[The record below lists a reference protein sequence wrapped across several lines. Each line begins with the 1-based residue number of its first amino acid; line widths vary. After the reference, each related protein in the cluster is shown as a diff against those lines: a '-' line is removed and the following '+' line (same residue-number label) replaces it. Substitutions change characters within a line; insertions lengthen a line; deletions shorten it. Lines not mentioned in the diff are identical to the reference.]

1 MEKLTLDFIRNAV
14 SGSILAGSNT
24 VQDGLMINEISTDTR
39 KIKKG
44 SLFIAIRGERFDGH
58 DYIKD
63 AFKDGAAAVI
73 SEKEISRAQGPV
85 IIVKDTKKAL
95 LALAGAYRKKFNIP
109 CVGVTGSVGK
119 TSTKEMVYAVLSG
132 KLTTHKNEGNLNN
145 EIGLPMSVF
154 GLESYH
160 QAAVFEMGMNGFGEI
175 SRLSRTALP
184 TIGLITNIGLS
195 HIGKLGSQENIL
207 RAKLEILD
215 GMDDGSTL
223 VLNGDDKLLKNI
235 QIKRYIKVLRYG
247 ISNKEC
253 GITAENI
260 REGQNSIKF
269 DIKYPGDKIEAEIPC
284 VGLHHVYNALAGFTI
299 GLLLG
304 LSPKEAVEGFG
315 NFRNPGMRQRT
326 EERFGILFIEDCYNA
341 SPDSMTAAFDVL
353 KTVGKGRRKVGV
365 LADMLELG
373 DHAMAAHRFV
383 GEAAAKSGIDLLV
396 AYGDSARYYCEGFSS
411 IKPGVNLFF
420 DNRERFDEALKD
432 ILTTGDAVL
441 FKGSR
446 GMQLEDSIQQ
456 VLLNLEQ
463 KSVDIK

>member
-1 MEKLTLDFIRNAV
+1 MEKLTLEFIRTAV
-14 SGSILAGSNT
+14 NGSILAGSDAG
-24 VQDGLMINEISTDTR
+24 QSGLFINDICTDTR
-39 KIKKG
+39 KISKG
-44 SLFIAIRGERFDGH
+44 CLFIALRGERFDGH
-58 DYIKD
+58 DFIKD
-63 AFKDGAAAVI
+63 AFKNGASAVI
-73 SEKEISRAQGPV
+73 SEKEICRALGPV

-95 LALAGAYRKKFNIP
+95 LALAAAYRKKFSYP
-109 CVGVTGSVGK
+109 VVGITGSVGK
-119 TSTKEMVYAVLSG
+119 TSTKEMVYAVLSS
-132 KLTTHKNEGNLNN
+132 KLSVHKNEGNLNN

-160 QAAVFEMGMNGFGEI
+160 QAAVFEMGMSGFGEI
-175 SRLSRTALP
+175 SRLSKTAAP
-184 TIGLITNIGLS
+184 TVGLITNIGLS

-215 GMDDGSTL
+215 GMSDGSTL
-223 VLNGDDKLLKNI
+223 VLNGDDKFLKNI
-235 QIKRYIKVLRYG
+235 QIKKYINVLKYG
-247 ISNKEC
+247 INNKEC
-253 GITAENI
+253 GVTAENI

-269 DIKYPGDKIEAEIPC
+269 IIKFPGDRIEAEIPC

-304 LSPKEAVEGFG
+304 LTPKEAADGFK
-315 NFRNPGMRQRT
+315 NFRNPGMRQRI
-326 EERFGILFIEDCYNA
+326 EEQFGILFIEDCYNA

-353 KTVGKGRRKVGV
+353 KTVGKGRRKIGV

-373 DHAMAAHRFV
+373 DHAKEAHRFV

-396 AYGDSARYYCEGFSS
+396 AFGDNAKYYCEGFTS

-420 DNRERFDEALKD
+420 NDRQRFDEALKD
-432 ILTTGDAVL
+432 IICTGDAVL

-446 GMQLEDSIQQ
+446 GMQLEASIHE

-463 KSVDIK
+463 KSSVN